1 MVRSDAFESIEL
13 IESWRDRVPAPFYR
27 FQTSTSVIARCFL
40 HVYHDAGHWRANVQ
54 NITTPRLT
62 ESVRDHNGQQLLS
75 PLICRTHGSARSCCQ
90 NA

>member
-1 MVRSDAFESIEL
+1 
-13 IESWRDRVPAPFYR
+13 VPAPFYR

-62 ESVRDHNGQQLLS
+62 VCVITMVSNFSHPSSVEPMDLPAPVAKMLDSIPSEYHL
-75 PLICRTHGSARSCCQ
+75 PLVVVVSD
-90 NA
+90 